1 MRTATP
7 RKTEALLRRVQ
18 TRPSARR
25 GDSIQAGGDSA
36 TGQSRSV
43 SPADLP
49 VVILCGGF
57 GTRLREE
64 TEFKPKPMVE
74 VGGKP
79 ILWHIMK
86 TYRHFGCRDFVLCL
100 GYRGDVIRDYFLNY
114 HRRNS
119 DFTVDMACGDVTTLS
134 NGNAEDW
141 RVSLIETGGDAL
153 TGLRVRRALKYIK
166 GDSFF
171 ATYGDGV
178 ADVDMASL
186 LHQHRQSQRLAT
198 VTAVHPSSRFG
209 ELAVEGNRVKTFSEK
224 PQVTEGWINGG
235 FFVFER
241 EVFAGT
247 SEKENVALETGVLE
261 ALAHTDNLGVYRHP
275 GFWQCMDTYREMQIL
290 NDMWASGRAPWQVWR
305 PCAPRA

>member
-7 RKTEALLRRVQ
+7 RKAEALLRRVQ
-18 TRPSARR
+18 TRAAPLR
-25 GDSIQAGGDSA
+25 GDAAAADDADSGGQARSAKAGDLS
-36 TGQSRSV
+36 
-43 SPADLP
+43 

-74 VGGKP
+74 IGGKP

-86 TYRHFGCRDFVLCL
+86 TYRHYGCRDFVLCL
-100 GYRGDVIRDYFLNY
+100 GYRGDAIRDYFLNY

-119 DFTVDMACGDVTTLS
+119 DFTVDMASGDVTTLS

-141 RVSLIETGGDAL
+141 RVSLVETGADAL
-153 TGLRVRRALKYIK
+153 TGLRIRRALKYIK

-178 ADVDMASL
+178 ADVDIASL
-186 LHQHRQSQRLAT
+186 LQHHRRSERLAT

-209 ELAVEGNRVKTFSEK
+209 ELAVEGDCVKTFREK
-224 PQVTEGWINGG
+224 PQVTDGWINGG

-241 EVFAGT
+241 EAFAGT
-247 SEKENVALETGVLE
+247 SDKDNVALETGVLE

-275 GFWQCMDTYREMQIL
+275 GFWQCMDTYREMQLL
-290 NDMWASGRAPWQVWR
+290 NEMWTSGRAPWQVWR
-305 PCAPRA
+305 PCAPQA